1 MILKGLTHGT
11 QIDVDRKA
19 KVEAAILEKV
29 SARRSEL
36 EAEMPK
42 LEGYTGGARRGL
54 GAGRGGPR
62 GSVAPRQCCPH
73 RPKTNSIVWFRISP
87 GSGVIELMLS
97 ALRFNPIRITTY
109 YLLTSNV
116 IGGALSAG
124 PVPAS
129 PEAFGVRTGPLDTV
143 VLAEIGAPS
152 AVALDELCAGL
163 RPPCAEGARVREIV
177 DEDVSGRGQLLRR
190 EAIAIN

>member
-54 GAGRGGPR
+54 GA
-62 GSVAPRQCCPH
+62 
-73 RPKTNSIVWFRISP
+73 
-87 GSGVIELMLS
+87 
-97 ALRFNPIRITTY
+97 
-109 YLLTSNV
+109 
-116 IGGALSAG
+116 
-124 PVPAS
+124 
-129 PEAFGVRTGPLDTV
+129 
-143 VLAEIGAPS
+143 
-152 AVALDELCAGL
+152 
-163 RPPCAEGARVREIV
+163 
-177 DEDVSGRGQLLRR
+177 
-190 EAIAIN
+190 